1 VHIRYMP
8 TLEWSALMLAK
19 RGCRR
24 GQRLI
29 SCRVMINEHAQKL
42 RVKHRY
48 YTHFRLVGVSARSRE
63 SIRTSMSLTRWVYG
77 FRRQTLTTARRHDA
91 IPGRDKHHGGDIDRA
106 DLGVP
111 HALMARRS

>member
-1 VHIRYMP
+1 MHIRYML

-19 RGCRR
+19 RGRRR

-63 SIRTSMSLTRWVYG
+63 SIRTSMSLTRLG
-77 FRRQTLTTARRHDA
+77 PRLQTPDVNNGPPTRYD
-91 IPGRDKHHGGDIDRA
+91 P
-106 DLGVP
+106 
-111 HALMARRS
+111 RS

>member
-1 VHIRYMP
+1 VHIRYML

-19 RGCRR
+19 RGRRR

-63 SIRTSMSLTRWVYG
+63 SIRTSMSLTR
-77 FRRQTLTTARRHDA
+77 
-91 IPGRDKHHGGDIDRA
+91 
-106 DLGVP
+106 LGLRLLAPDVNNGP
-111 HALMARRS
+111 PTRCDPRS